1 MSEQD
6 PPRRHLRLVRSE
18 DSAGDEGGSEQNG
31 DESSSLTELRPRFF
45 APYTFT
51 TLFDLTGRVALI
63 AGGGGGIGGAIAQA
77 FADYGA
83 RIVIADVDLRAA
95 EETASACARPSTAQ
109 PLAVGLDITN
119 YEMVNEVIAEIEGE
133 TGSIDILV
141 NSAGINIL
149 RPFTDYTPAEWSR
162 IININLTGVFYVSQ
176 AVARGMLSRS
186 YGRIITL
193 GSVSSLLGHPFHAPY
208 AATKGGIAIMSKA
221 MATEWATKGIT
232 VNAIGP
238 AYTLTGLIT
247 DYIADPEDLARL
259 TGTIPMGRL
268 GVPEDLVGAALF
280 LASEAGRF
288 MTGQTL
294 YVDGGRT
301 AD

>member
-18 DSAGDEGGSEQNG
+18 DAAGDDPGAEASDDDGTVS
-31 DESSSLTELRPRFF
+31 ELRPRFF
-45 APYTFT
+45 APYTFSN
-51 TLFDLTGRVALI
+51 LFDLSGRVALI

-77 FADYGA
+77 FADFGA

-95 EETASACARPSTAQ
+95 EETANACARPAAAP

-119 YEMVNEVIAEIEGE
+119 YEMVNEVIAEIDGE

-149 RPFTDYTPAEWSR
+149 RPFADYTPAEWAR
-162 IININLTGVFYVSQ
+162 IIDVNLSGVFYVTQ
-176 AVARGMLSRS
+176 AVAHGMLNRR
-186 YGRIITL
+186 YGRVITL

-221 MATEWATKGIT
+221 MATEWATSGIT

-247 DYIADPEDLARL
+247 DYIADPDELARL
-259 TGTIPMGRL
+259 IATIPMGRL
-268 GVPEDLVGAALF
+268 GVVEDLVGAAVY

-288 MTGQTL
+288 TTGQTL

>member
-1 MSEQD
+1 M
-6 PPRRHLRLVRSE
+6 
-18 DSAGDEGGSEQNG
+18 
-31 DESSSLTELRPRFF
+31 
-45 APYTFT
+45 
-51 TLFDLTGRVALI
+51 FDLSGRVALV

-77 FADYGA
+77 FADFGA
-83 RIVIADVDLRAA
+83 RVVIADVDLRAA
-95 EETASACARPSTAQ
+95 EEIANACARPNIAP

-149 RPFTDYTPAEWSR
+149 RPFTEYTPAEWSR

-176 AVARGMLSRS
+176 AVARGMLNRQ

-193 GSVSSLLGHPFHAPY
+193 GSVSSLMGHPFHAPY

-247 DYIADPEDLARL
+247 DYIADPEDMARI
-259 TGTIPMGRL
+259 TATIPMGRL
-268 GVPEDLVGAALF
+268 GVPEDLVGAAVF

>member
-1 MSEQD
+1 LSDQD
-6 PPRRHLRLVRSE
+6 PPRRHLRLIRPE
-18 DSAGDEGGSEQNG
+18 DSAAADAAASSGG
-31 DESSSLTELRPRFF
+31 ESLSVTDLRSRFF
-45 APYTFT
+45 APGLFES
-51 TLFDLTGRVALI
+51 LFDLTGRVALV

-77 FADYGA
+77 FADFGA
-83 RIVIADVDLRAA
+83 RVVIADVDLRAA
-95 EETASACARPSTAQ
+95 EEIANACARPNIAP

-176 AVARGMLSRS
+176 AVARGMLNRQ

-193 GSVSSLLGHPFHAPY
+193 GSVSSLMGHPFHAPY

-247 DYIADPEDLARL
+247 DYIADPDDMARI
-259 TGTIPMGRL
+259 TATIPMGRL
-268 GVPEDLVGAALF
+268 GVPEDLVGAAVF